1 MRMPL
6 ASHKECE
13 KRGLAHTKNENEF
26 AIGFLTT
33 GSSVYEDF
41 ALEFDRDFNR
51 GAYISWDYFEVS
63 KNHYLIGLFVLLFL

>member
-1 MRMPL
+1 MRMPF

-26 AIGFLTT
+26 TIGFLTT

-41 ALEFDRDFNR
+41 ALEFDQDFNR
-51 GAYISWDYFEVS
+51 GAYISWDFLETNRS
-63 KNHYLIGLFVLLFL
+63 LCLTGRFAHQYL

>member
-1 MRMPL
+1 MVMPL

-26 AIGFLTT
+26 AIGFLRT

-41 ALEFDRDFNR
+41 ALEFDQDFNR
-51 GAYISWDYFEVS
+51 GAYISWDFLETS
-63 KNHYLIGLFVLLFL
+63 RSHCQIGLFVLLFL